1 MNRREFSMQAAS
13 ALGLGLAGAPLVASA
28 QGGPVEGQNYTRL
41 AQAAPVS
48 APAGKVEVVEF
59 FWYGCPHCYHF
70 EPSLAAW
77 VARLPSHVAFRR
89 VPWAYREN
97 PFGVHQR
104 LFYALEAMGL
114 VGALHEKV
122 FSAMHQPGG
131 ALQGATANLD
141 QIGAFLATQGVDKDK
156 FRSVYDSFAVQTKVR
171 QARALAEAYR
181 VDGVPT
187 VGVGGQ
193 FTTSVSLNGNA
204 SRTLATVDFL
214 VDRLR
219 KG

>member
-1 MNRREFSMQAAS
+1 MRNLILS
-13 ALGLGLAGAPLVASA
+13 AVLAGASLFGV
-28 QGGPVEGQNYTRL
+28 
-41 AQAAPVS
+41 AQAENIEAGKQYVELSSAVPVS
-48 APAGKVEVVEF
+48 KPGKIEVVEL

-77 VARLPSHVAFRR
+77 VARLPAHVVFRR

-114 VGALHEKV
+114 VGTLHEKV
-122 FSAMHQPGG
+122 FNAMHQPGG
-131 ALQGATANLD
+131 ALQGGSANLD
-141 QIGAFLATQGVDKDK
+141 QIGDFLATQGVDKAK

-171 QARALAEAYR
+171 QARSLAEAYR

-187 VGVGGQ
+187 VGIGGQ

-214 VDRLR
+214 VERLR